1 MKFQIIKLVKL
12 RNICDIFNYV
22 RVPYKFWK
30 IVKKLS
36 TDKIILVFK
45 QDKGSTV
52 RSCSDR

>member
-12 RNICDIFNYV
+12 RNICDIFNYI